1 MRNLL
6 RLIINNQF
14 FLIFLLFEI
23 IALFM
28 VVRSNNYQQARYINM
43 SQSINGVVSKR
54 VNNLLEYLYLKDVN
68 AQLKEENLQ
77 LRNQIEIL
85 KRDNPNY
92 KILFRDTVYK
102 QRYIY
107 IPARV
112 IYNSINRQY
121 NFITIDKGIIDGI
134 KPDMAVVSANGV
146 VGKVESVTEH
156 FSLVMSVLNR
166 NMKISAKIK
175 RSNYFGS
182 FVWSGTNYRK
192 GYLDEIPLH
201 VDTRKGDTIITTGF
215 SAIFPVGIKIGYIS
229 DFSVKGGSFYNID
242 VLISNDFKNLNA
254 VYVIS
259 DIRKEELLLIDK
271 VLK

>member
-23 IALFM
+23 ISLLM

-43 SQSINGVVSKR
+43 AQSINGFVSKKF
-54 VNNLLEYLYLKDVN
+54 NTLLEYLYLKDIN
-68 AQLKEENLQ
+68 AQLIEENLH
-77 LRNQIEIL
+77 LRNQIEKLIH
-85 KRDNPNY
+85 DNPNY
-92 KILFRDTVYK
+92 KILFRDTIYK
-102 QRYIY
+102 QRYTY

-112 IYNSINRQY
+112 ISNSVNKQY
-121 NFITIDKGIIDGI
+121 NFITIDMGAVDGI

-166 NMKISAKIK
+166 NMRISAKIK
-175 RSNYFGS
+175 RNNYFGS
-182 FVWSGTNYRK
+182 FEWPGLNYRM

-201 VDTRKGDTIITTGF
+201 VDAKKGDTIITTGF
-215 SAIFPVGIKIGYIS
+215 SPIFPEGIKIGYIS
-229 DFSVKGGSFYNID
+229 ELSVKGGSFYNISIT
-242 VLISNDFKNLNA
+242 ISNDFKNLNV
-254 VYVIS
+254 VYIIS
-259 DIRKEELLLIDK
+259 DIRKLELQSIDK
-271 VLK
+271 ILK